1 MFEKNNLEN
10 RLKRLRSNGLLNEF
24 IFKTF
29 NYEIEEDSK
38 FDFYVQEIFND
49 VILYIFEKKDK
60 NIVNTYEFVDDYN
73 DVYLEK
79 SIYNKAIINT
89 IHMKKCVELYD
100 EDNIVDNIILFCK
113 ALNSKNQKEV
123 LLKYLRKEIVDILIE
138 D

>member
-1 MFEKNNLEN
+1 MFEKNNLES
-10 RLKRLRSNGLLNEF
+10 RLKKLRNCGLLNEF
-24 IFKTF
+24 ILKTF

-49 VILYIFEKKDK
+49 VVLYIFEKKDK

-73 DVYLEK
+73 EVYLEK
-79 SIYNKAIINT
+79 SIYNKAVINT

-100 EDNIVDNIILFCK
+100 EDNIIDNIILFSK
-113 ALNSKNQKEV
+113 ALNSKNQKEI
-123 LLKYLRKEIVDILIE
+123 LLKYLRKEIVDILVE